1 IGESL
6 RNESGKVYCI
16 RGTLQD
22 ITERKFVED
31 ALKLAKKTADE
42 ANTAKSRFL
51 ANMSH
56 EIRTPLNGILGLTD
70 IMLGESNNSSH
81 KKYLEMIRASGRNL
95 AELIND
101 ILDFSKIESGK
112 LSLENIG
119 FNFNEV
125 VVSNIN
131 RYKFLAEQKGL
142 TLLHHIDEA
151 IPGHVVGDPIRVSQ
165 IITNL
170 LGNAIKFTENGTIG
184 IAFWL
189 IEKNATDAIVQ
200 GVVKDTGI
208 GIPGE
213 KINDIFQSFTQ
224 A

>member
-1 IGESL
+1 QSAASKKELETERNRLNVAQAIAKVGSFEIEIPSMKINWSKQASRIFEMENDPDSIYDAAIKRIHQEDVARALNLLKTTVENGGDIVTEFKIVLGRTIKNIHVIGESL

-101 ILDFSKIESGK
+101 ILDFS
-112 LSLENIG
+112 
-119 FNFNEV
+119 
-125 VVSNIN
+125 
-131 RYKFLAEQKGL
+131 
-142 TLLHHIDEA
+142 
-151 IPGHVVGDPIRVSQ
+151 
-165 IITNL
+165 
-170 LGNAIKFTENGTIG
+170 
-184 IAFWL
+184 
-189 IEKNATDAIVQ
+189 
-200 GVVKDTGI
+200 
-208 GIPGE
+208 
-213 KINDIFQSFTQ
+213 
-224 A
+224 